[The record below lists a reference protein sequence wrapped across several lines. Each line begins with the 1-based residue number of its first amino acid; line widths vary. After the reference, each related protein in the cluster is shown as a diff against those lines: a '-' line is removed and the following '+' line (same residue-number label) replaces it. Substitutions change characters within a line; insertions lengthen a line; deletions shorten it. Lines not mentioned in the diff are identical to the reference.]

1 MKKIAIIGGGI
12 IGLTLVNYL
21 DTTQYEITLFDEG
34 IGQATGA
41 SAGIISPWLSK
52 RRNKKWYQLAKDGA
66 SFFPTLVKDLGLTK
80 EIYSVCGTIILRE
93 AHQLQDLAQLAEK
106 RKETAPEIG
115 EIQLLSGEETQ
126 QKNPLLKPLP
136 SLFIS
141 GGGRLDGRE
150 YLKHLT
156 QLAMNKGVNLIKEPA
171 QLEKID
177 NAWLVTSPNHQM
189 NVDQVAVT
197 AGPSIK
203 PLLEKIGYSVDIR
216 PQKGQLLVYQTDF
229 PSGQWPVVML
239 DGEADFIPFEDGK
252 ILIGATHENEAGWD
266 LTPTSEAVAQ
276 LVNSAQPF
284 LEEVDNFRQV
294 DDQLVGTRAYTS
306 DFAPFF
312 GPLAEDSSIAVA
324 SGLGSSG
331 LTTGPYIGY
340 LLAKYFNQT
349 DWNTEHYQKPIT
361 QYVQK
366 K

>member
-1 MKKIAIIGGGI
+1 
-12 IGLTLVNYL
+12 
-21 DTTQYEITLFDEG
+21 
-34 IGQATGA
+34 
-41 SAGIISPWLSK
+41 
-52 RRNKKWYQLAKDGA
+52 
-66 SFFPTLVKDLGLTK
+66 
-80 EIYSVCGTIILRE
+80 
-93 AHQLQDLAQLAEK
+93 
-106 RKETAPEIG
+106 
-115 EIQLLSGEETQ
+115 
-126 QKNPLLKPLP
+126 
-136 SLFIS
+136 
-141 GGGRLDGRE
+141 
-150 YLKHLT
+150 
-156 QLAMNKGVNLIKEPA
+156 MNKGVNLIKESA
-171 QLEKID
+171 QLEKLD
-177 NAWLVTSPNHQM
+177 DAWLITSPNHQM
-189 NVDQVAVT
+189 KVDQVAVT

-229 PSGQWPVVML
+229 PSGQWPVVMV

-276 LVNSAQPF
+276 LVNGAQPF